1 MQTRPP
7 AGRASRSGAP
17 SIVAMRIAKDMAA
30 TNHHRSPKKIAVT
43 LSRYLEA
50 ANVTPTELQFN
61 HLVAVIA
68 SGSLR

>member
-1 MQTRPP
+1 
-7 AGRASRSGAP
+7 
-17 SIVAMRIAKDMAA
+17 MRIAKDMAPSH
-30 TNHHRSPKKIAVT
+30 HHRSAKKIAAT

-50 ANVTPTELQFN
+50 ADVTPTELQFD